1 MRDPAMHRKPV
12 RPVYISIDMKATGQN
27 IKRLLKD
34 NGYSVRD
41 VMEIT
46 SISTEQAIYK
56 WFRGESLPSI
66 DAQLALCKQLGIRME
81 ELFVI
86 NEEPLW
92 PGLPYF
98 DQNAA

>member
-66 DAQLALCKQLGIRME
+66 DAQLALCKQLGLRME

-92 PGLPYF
+92 SGPSYF